1 MKRIITLLLIG
12 MLAFSAFASTTTTL
26 NINATVAKI
35 SPTYSLNGYITYGQ
49 NHGNGGTST
58 VNTASTTVT
67 EGNKGTITVE
77 DIRLTK
83 NTDNTKD
90 DNQFIVTV
98 ALIQNESR
106 WYDTVNVEF
115 QFSKI
120 SYDITANGNQ
130 STLPK
135 GTYETDYPSTVTA
148 VNRGAT
154 VALTVGTLNVS
165 TVNTDGKCNLDLKYS
180 VFGYFIKSGITVTT
194 LTATYNIPEWNG
206 DDVDSNGYF
215 PFGNYTGSV
224 KVIISDRT

>member
-1 MKRIITLLLIG
+1 MKRLISFMLMV
-12 MLAFSAFASTTTTL
+12 MLAFSIFASTTTTL

-49 NHGNGGTST
+49 NHGNGGTSRINTSSVT
-58 VNTASTTVT
+58 VAEGNTA
-67 EGNKGTITVE
+67 TITAE
-77 DIRLTK
+77 DVRLTK
-83 NTDNTKD
+83 NTDTTKD
-90 DNQFIVTV
+90 DNTFVVTV

-154 VALTVGTLNVS
+154 VALTVGRLDDS
-165 TVNTDGKCNLDLKYS
+165 TIATDGKCNLDLEYS

-194 LTATYNIPEWNG
+194 LTATYDITEWKTDDTDNG
-206 DDVDSNGYF
+206 GYF
-215 PFGNYTGSV
+215 PFGTYSGTV

>member
-1 MKRIITLLLIG
+1 MKRLISFMMMV
-12 MLAFSAFASTTTTL
+12 MLAFSIFASTATTL

-49 NHGNGGTST
+49 NHGNGGTSRINTSSVT
-58 VNTASTTVT
+58 VAEGNTA
-67 EGNKGTITVE
+67 TITAE
-77 DIRLTK
+77 DVRLTK
-83 NTDNTKD
+83 NTDITKD
-90 DNQFIVTV
+90 DNTFVVTV

-120 SYDITANGNQ
+120 SYNTTANGNQ
-130 STLPK
+130 STLPE

-154 VALTVGTLNVS
+154 VALTVGTLDDS
-165 TVNTDGKCNLDLKYS
+165 TIATDGKCNLNLEYS

-194 LTATYNIPEWNG
+194 LTATYDIPEWKTDDTDNG
-206 DDVDSNGYF
+206 GYF
-215 PFGNYTGSV
+215 PFGTYSGTV